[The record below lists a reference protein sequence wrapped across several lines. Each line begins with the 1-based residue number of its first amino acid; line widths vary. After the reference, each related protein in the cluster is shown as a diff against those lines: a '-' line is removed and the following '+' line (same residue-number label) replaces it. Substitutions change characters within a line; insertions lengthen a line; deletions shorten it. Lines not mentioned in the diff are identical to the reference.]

1 MNAQIE
7 ESGTG
12 YNGINATTGCY
23 LPSPS
28 LDAIAEIL
36 CGAPPKDHVEPLL
49 SAKNNEADVHLA
61 LPFDVDDLKLE
72 ETGWGIVFAHGAPPE
87 IFEALQELRVF
98 REDQAGARYKVFRD
112 EGSYWPGE
120 SITDWL
126 GRQGAEVGAPQV
138 DKVPYYLM
146 IVGGP
151 CDIPFEFQYEL
162 GVTYAVGRL
171 HFETVEEYRQYAT
184 NVVAGE
190 AAAGSA
196 TPKRANFFGVCNED
210 DRATK
215 MSSTSLV
222 APLAAE
228 LSAKHPKWA
237 CDTWMGPTA
246 TKADLSACLN
256 GSPALVFTASHGMG
270 FPSGHEDQLAHQ
282 GALLCQ
288 DWPGPLKHVGAIPS
302 AWYFSGDDVADATNL
317 SGSVLFHF
325 ACYGAGTPQD
335 EDFGRPDSRKAIAPA
350 PFLSRLPQRLL
361 GKPNGAMAV
370 IGHIERAWSYSFFS
384 NKFGQQTKAFE
395 TCLHTLMA
403 GRRLG
408 FAMDTFAARHASLA
422 VGLNLVLN
430 KIRYGA
436 KVPAH
441 EIANLWT
448 MQHDARNYV
457 ILGDPA
463 VRVTT

>member
-1 MNAQIE
+1 MNAQVEGSEIA
-7 ESGTG
+7 
-12 YNGINATTGCY
+12 YNGINAATGRY

-28 LDAIAEIL
+28 LDAIVEIL
-36 CGAPPKDHVEPLL
+36 CGVPPKDVEPLL
-49 SAKNNEADVHLA
+49 RAKSNDAVDHLA

-72 ETGWGIVFAHGAPPE
+72 QSGWGILFAHGAPLK
-87 IFEALQELRVF
+87 IFEALKDLCVL

-112 EGSYWPGE
+112 ERGYRTGE
-120 SITDWL
+120 SVSDWL

-138 DKVPYYLM
+138 DDVPYYLM
-146 IVGGP
+146 IVGSP
-151 CDIPFEFQYEL
+151 SDIPFEFQYEL
-162 GVTYAVGRL
+162 GVSYAVGRL
-171 HFETVEEYRQYAT
+171 HFETIEEYRQYAA

-190 AAAGSA
+190 AAAA
-196 TPKRANFFGVCNED
+196 NMTPKRANFFGVCNDD
-210 DRATK
+210 DRATQ

-228 LSAKHPKWA
+228 LSAKHPKWE
-237 CDTWMGPTA
+237 CNTWMGPTA
-246 TKADLSACLN
+246 TKAGLTACLDS
-256 GSPALVFTASHGMG
+256 SPALVFTASHGMG
-270 FPSGHEDQLAHQ
+270 FPSGHANQLAHQ

-288 DWPGPLKHVGAIPS
+288 DWPGPLQHIGAIPP

-325 ACYGAGTPQD
+325 ACYGAGTPKD
-335 EDFGRPDSRKAIAPA
+335 EDFGRPDARKVIAPTS
-350 PFLSRLPQRLL
+350 FLSRFPQRLL

-384 NKFGQQTKAFE
+384 NKFGQQTNAFE

-408 FAMDTFAARHASLA
+408 FAMDTFATRHAALA
-422 VGLNLVLN
+422 VGLNLMLN
-430 KIRYGA
+430 NIRYGA
-436 KVPAH
+436 RIPAH
-441 EIANLWT
+441 EVANLWT

-463 VRVTT
+463 VRVTN